1 MNYDAG
7 AINTSAPLPVN
18 ISSGAGLHPGSVVK
32 GRVVSDNGG
41 GSYTI
46 SVAGQKIDVHS
57 RIALPPGSS
66 FSARVGVSGRTVIL
80 KLMLDDGKQEGG
92 ARLSYSNFNPDNP
105 EISALLKRL
114 GLPVALDS
122 FRLLQFAMEMG
133 IKPDEGKLAK
143 ALYSGRKDK
152 GGNFI
157 ERSQTALLLEEKGVN
172 ATDLAVEEVSGSFY
186 GGADERKSN
195 GGGSYSR
202 EDAQRR
208 DKPESSNKKTLRDTV
223 KDYFASVDMAGQ
235 TNRIGALTLFNMVC
249 AKKKDEPHWLVLPFE
264 WDFRQFYGAIRVL
277 LSPDKKSA
285 QKVVIN
291 IQNKSKKYT
300 FVLYFR
306 DRELSS
312 AKISRELY
320 EESGVPVSLKEM
332 AESFLGQGK
341 VSVLSS
347 QELEGFA
354 SEEGG
359 IGVFEGEA

>member
-7 AINTSAPLPVN
+7 AINSSAPLSVKV
-18 ISSGAGLHPGSVVK
+18 SHSARLHPGSVVK

-46 SVAGQKIDVHS
+46 SVAGQKIGVIS
-57 RIALPPGSS
+57 RIALSPGSS
-66 FSARVGVSGRTVIL
+66 FFARVETSGKTVIL
-80 KLMLDDGKQEGG
+80 KLMPGDGRQAGG
-92 ARLSYSNFNPDNP
+92 TRLSYSNFNPDNP

-114 GLPVALDS
+114 GLPVAIDS
-122 FRLLQFAMEMG
+122 FRLLQFAMGMG
-133 IKPDEGKLAK
+133 IKPDECKLSK
-143 ALYSGRKDK
+143 AFYNGRKEK

-157 ERSQTALLLEEKGVN
+157 ERSQTALLLEEKGIN
-172 ATDLAVEEVSGSFY
+172 ATDLAVEEVSDSFY

-195 GGGSYSR
+195 GRDAGNR
-202 EDAQRR
+202 ENARR
-208 DKPESSNKKTLRDTV
+208 GDSGKKTLKDAV
-223 KDYFASVDMAGQ
+223 KDYFSSVDMAVQ
-235 TNRIGALTLFNMVC
+235 TNRMGALTLFNMVC

-264 WDFRQFYGAIRVL
+264 WDFCQFYGAIRVL

-306 DRELSS
+306 NRELSA
-312 AKISRELY
+312 AKVSQELY
-320 EESGVPVSLKEM
+320 EAVGFPLSFKEM
-332 AESFLGQGK
+332 AESFLGPGK

-354 SEEGG
+354 SEDGG